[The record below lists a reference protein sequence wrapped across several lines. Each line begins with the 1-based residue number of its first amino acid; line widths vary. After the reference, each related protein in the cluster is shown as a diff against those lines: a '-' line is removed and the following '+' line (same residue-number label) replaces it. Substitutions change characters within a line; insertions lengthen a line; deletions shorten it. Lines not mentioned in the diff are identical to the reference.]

1 MVLEKVISIIA
12 DVLSVDPDKITE
24 ETNLIEDLEAD
35 SLNGVEVMLE
45 LEDEFDVE
53 FEDLDMEEFA
63 TVGKIVDL
71 IERS

>member
-35 SLNGVEVMLE
+35 FLNGVEVMLE

-53 FEDLDMEEFA
+53 FEDLNMEEFA

>member
-12 DVLSVDPDKITE
+12 DALSVDPDKITE

>member
-1 MVLEKVISIIA
+1 
-12 DVLSVDPDKITE
+12 
-24 ETNLIEDLEAD
+24 
-35 SLNGVEVMLE
+35 MLE